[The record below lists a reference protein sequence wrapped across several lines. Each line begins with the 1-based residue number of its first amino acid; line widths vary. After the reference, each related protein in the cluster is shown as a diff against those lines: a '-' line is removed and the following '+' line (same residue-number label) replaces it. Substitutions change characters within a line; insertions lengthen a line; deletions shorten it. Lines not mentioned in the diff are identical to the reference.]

1 MKTVIKDYVVRG
13 RHFVIT
19 RGISSVDGRQ
29 LYFAIEDKYITDG
42 KLNTRLNG
50 FQTHC
55 HVELNECLN
64 LTRIAVEV
72 GYMKEHGATDEEC
85 LEYIKKEVC

>member
-1 MKTVIKDYVVRG
+1 MKTVIKDYAVRG
-13 RHFVIT
+13 RHFTIT
-19 RGISSVDGRQ
+19 RGISNVDGRQ

-50 FQTHC
+50 FQMNC
-55 HVELNECLN
+55 HVRLDECLN

-72 GYMKEHGATDEEC
+72 EYMKEHGATNEEC
-85 LEYIKKEVC
+85 LEYIKKDT